1 MSRSKPAPFT
11 GTDDPA
17 PDFVSRWSRRKHESR
32 HRAEPAAGAGMNSE
46 AVSADA
52 DEAGDRQQASES
64 RLTDADM
71 PDIEGLDYDSDYRDF
86 LSPGVSEHLRKLA
99 LRKLFHN
106 EVFNIRDGL
115 DEYDDDF
122 THFEKLGG
130 IVTSDM
136 RHQME
141 MEARRKA
148 EKMLAEGEQQPG
160 GAGIDQHEDS
170 AIEQASTDPAAAG
183 GSGTEPEYREDAS
196 ITVESE
202 GTADETAAAPGRL
215 TATNRSE
222 DNG

>member
-1 MSRSKPAPFT
+1 MSRTKPAPDADT
-11 GTDDPA
+11 ESPA
-17 PDFVSRWSRRKHESR
+17 PDFVSRWSKRKQEAR
-32 HRAEPAAGAGMNSE
+32 HRVEPADSTGVNNDAVSVDADGAGDHPQ
-46 AVSADA
+46 VT
-52 DEAGDRQQASES
+52 ES

-71 PDIEGLDYDSDYRDF
+71 PDIDSLDYDSDYRDF
-86 LSPGVSEHLRKLA
+86 LSPGVSDQLRKLA

-122 THFEKLGG
+122 THFEKLGS

-148 EKMLAEGEQQPG
+148 EQLLAEDEQQAG
-160 GAGIDQHEDS
+160 EAGIDPHRDT
-170 AIEQASTDPAAAG
+170 AIEQASINQAATG
-183 GSGTEPEYREDAS
+183 RSGTEPESREDAS
-196 ITVESE
+196 IPKETE
-202 GTADETAAAPGRL
+202 GPAAETTLASGRSA
-215 TATNRSE
+215 ATNRSE